1 MLGRRRR
8 RYPSLQAFVNLAA
21 PTEAERPARSTLH
34 PLHCKTKAYD
44 GVAPSLALTQPRGP
58 RGIRPIL
65 TGPAQSNVLRVV
77 GERFTA
83 REAVRRNNPRT
94 TTGLTHGAQA
104 IVSHKMSTCAQE
116 TDKWGPAVGA
126 EERLRA
132 VELGGPRGSKEESGR
147 MGGFG
152 PNSVISP
159 FLFIYLFSH
168 YVSFLF

>member
-1 MLGRRRR
+1 
-8 RYPSLQAFVNLAA
+8 
-21 PTEAERPARSTLH
+21 
-34 PLHCKTKAYD
+34 
-44 GVAPSLALTQPRGP
+44 VA
-58 RGIRPIL
+58 
-65 TGPAQSNVLRVV
+65 

-83 REAVRRNNPRT
+83 REAVRRNYPRT

-116 TDKWGPAVGA
+116 TDKWGPAVDA
-126 EERLRA
+126 EERLRV

-159 FLFIYLFSH
+159 SFYIFIFPLCLLFILNSTFKFETFLRFSPLSQMCKFKS
-168 YVSFLF
+168 V

>member
-1 MLGRRRR
+1 
-8 RYPSLQAFVNLAA
+8 
-21 PTEAERPARSTLH
+21 
-34 PLHCKTKAYD
+34 
-44 GVAPSLALTQPRGP
+44 VA
-58 RGIRPIL
+58 
-65 TGPAQSNVLRVV
+65 

-116 TDKWGPAVGA
+116 TDKWGPAVDA
-126 EERLRA
+126 EERLRV

-147 MGGFG
+147 MGGFR